1 MLVTMLGGGGV
12 ATARRVAVA
21 MYDRDRRD
29 DKVDDDKDDQEG

>member
-1 MLVTMLGGGGV
+1 MLVAMLGGGGV
-12 ATARRVAVA
+12 ATARQAAVA